1 MDRQQGL
8 GAEGLGYHVMTL
20 KEELAYLQNEIALVE
35 DALGN
40 YPDGDY
46 PQYLLD
52 EMEEYNDRIVAL
64 EKQIKS

>member
-1 MDRQQGL
+1 
-8 GAEGLGYHVMTL
+8 MTL
-20 KEELAYLQNEIALVE
+20 KEELAYLRNEFALVE